1 MRTSSTSPP
10 PLHIHSTGISSWPTM
25 VQSSWWRLW
34 SVFMAHTVFKDPYPS
49 ITHLSIWR
57 KSLRLDTGSRQCY
70 SSNYHHKDAHKNFF
84 VIKKVTF
91 PLALWKCL
99 KASSCHGWVLHV
111 SLGPIRK
118 DLDRNSERS
127 LCPHMSQVRKE
138 ACPVTHNVSLMDAV
152 TDPIGSKSY
161 CQMPLV
167 ETPWLQLW
175 DPGEGTDDPGVRV
188 SAFLSLAH
196 YLFLAPCHIMAS

>member
-1 MRTSSTSPP
+1 M
-10 PLHIHSTGISSWPTM
+10 
-25 VQSSWWRLW
+25 
-34 SVFMAHTVFKDPYPS
+34 
-49 ITHLSIWR
+49 
-57 KSLRLDTGSRQCY
+57 
-70 SSNYHHKDAHKNFF
+70 
-84 VIKKVTF
+84 
-91 PLALWKCL
+91 
-99 KASSCHGWVLHV
+99 

-118 DLDRNSERS
+118 DLDGNSERS

-152 TDPIGSKSY
+152 TDPIGSKSC

-196 YLFLAPCHIMAS
+196 YLLPAPCHIMAS